1 MTDNRKHRMRPLAL
15 LALVTLAA
23 APAPKPQTPSPP
35 KPAAQPAKPPPSP
48 PGPPPLLAAIPSDAP
63 GDKLRRLL
71 LKPYATATGTELPTL
86 SWSGAENLKTLLTTH
101 GADLVLLDA
110 ATLTELCRTQAVTR
124 LDWST
129 LDRARA
135 APGSASDCGAGAYL
149 AETALAWDR
158 ARFAGTPGWGDFW
171 DIARHPGR
179 RGLQSR
185 ARGTLEIALLADG
198 VSPGDI
204 YRTLRTQDGLDRAF
218 RKLDQLKP
226 YIVWWDQPAQAA
238 DLLASGKALLTS
250 APIDTMAAAVATHPA
265 LGFSAD
271 GSLASWFSWAIPQ
284 AAPHPAAAHL
294 ALVIAADPARQ
305 AEFARATGLGPASS
319 LALELLPP
327 HAAPSLTIDEGFWA
341 DNGAKIEARFS
352 GWLGK

>member
-1 MTDNRKHRMRPLAL
+1 MRPLAL
-15 LALVTLAA
+15 LALLTMAA
-23 APAPKPQTPSPP
+23 APVP
-35 KPAAQPAKPPPSP
+35 KPAAVKPPPAVVP
-48 PGPPPLLAAIPSDAP
+48 QGKPPLLAAIPPDAP
-63 GDKLRRLL
+63 GEKLRRLL
-71 LKPYATATGTELPTL
+71 LKPYATATGTELAPL
-86 SWSGAENLKTLLTTH
+86 SWTGADGLKALLTAH
-101 GADLVLLDA
+101 GADLLLLDA
-110 ATLTELCRTQAVTR
+110 ATLADLCRTQAVTK
-124 LDWST
+124 LDWSA

-149 AETALAWDR
+149 AQIALAWDR
-158 ARFAGTPGWGDFW
+158 ARFAGTPNWADLW

-198 VSPGDI
+198 VSAGDI
-204 YRTLRTQDGLDRAF
+204 YRTLRTPEGLDRAF

-250 APIDTMAAAVATHPA
+250 APIDTMQTAAAAHPA
-265 LGFSAD
+265 LAVSAA
-271 GSLASWFSWAIPQ
+271 GSLASWVSWAVPQ
-284 AAPHPAAAHL
+284 GAPHPAAARL

-319 LALELLPP
+319 LALDLLP
-327 HAAPSLTIDEGFWA
+327 AQGTPSLVIDDGFWA
-341 DNGAKIEARFS
+341 ENGARIDLRFS
-352 GWLGK
+352 AWVGK